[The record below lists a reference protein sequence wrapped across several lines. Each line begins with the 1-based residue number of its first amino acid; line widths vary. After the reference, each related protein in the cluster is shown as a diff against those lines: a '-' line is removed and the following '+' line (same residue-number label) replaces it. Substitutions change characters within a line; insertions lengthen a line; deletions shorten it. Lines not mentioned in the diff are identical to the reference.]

1 MSHLVELTCV
11 VGEDIRNIRSEIIQ
25 NYNREQDEKLLD
37 RLPTVPY
44 QEKHRH
50 AIEDHQPGTGQWFL
64 QDVRFTS
71 WKNDATPSLLLCQGI
86 PGAGKTILTALS
98 IEDVLKEPGNDTN
111 AAYVYCDYR
120 NQEKE
125 TVPVLLWSLLR
136 QLMTPDRLVFPFV
149 RNKCLGVCTKHLDT
163 DSKIKQIV
171 LLIRILS
178 NRSQKTYL
186 FLDGID
192 EVMESGPYG
201 KDVRQRLLAE
211 LYGLADTCR
220 VFITCR
226 PHICTDHLHP
236 TSRYRTIEIR
246 AANDDISAYVAT
258 SIYASKV
265 LKNFVIKDMNLESTI
280 IDIVQKRS
288 NGV

>member
-1 MSHLVELTCV
+1 MIELTYV
-11 VGEDIRNIRSEIIQ
+11 LGEDTRRVQAKIIE

-37 RLPTVPY
+37 QLPTVPY

-64 QDVRFTS
+64 RDVRFTS

-86 PGAGKTILTALS
+86 PGAGKTIITALS
-98 IEDVLKEPGNDTN
+98 IEDVLKESGNDTY
-111 AAYVYCDYR
+111 AAYVYCDCQ
-120 NQEKE
+120 NQKKE
-125 TVPVLLWSLLR
+125 TVTVLLWSLLR
-136 QLMTPDRLVFPFV
+136 QLMTPERLIFPFV
-149 RNKCLGVCTKHLDT
+149 RNKCLEIWTIQLDT
-163 DSKIKQIV
+163 DSRIKQIV
-171 LLIRILS
+171 LLIRLLS
-178 NRSQKTYL
+178 NLSRKTYL

-192 EVMESGPYG
+192 EVTESDPYG

-211 LYGLADTCR
+211 LYGLSDTCR
-220 VFITCR
+220 IFVTCR
-226 PHICTDHLHP
+226 PHICTDHLHH

-246 AANDDISAYVAT
+246 AANDDISAYVAS
-258 SIYASKV
+258 SISASKV
-265 LKNFVIKDMNLESTI
+265 LKDFVIKDVNLERTI